1 MGLRIDQAL
10 IAAHHLVARGTT
22 AQCFSSSL
30 QFVQGV
36 PHLVTSHRTFRR
48 RQPMQAL
55 FALLRTQ
62 EDDGGTTSAEGGKFM
77 VVSIENDA
85 AV

>member
-1 MGLRIDQAL
+1 
-10 IAAHHLVARGTT
+10 
-22 AQCFSSSL
+22 
-30 QFVQGV
+30 
-36 PHLVTSHRTFRR
+36 
-48 RQPMQAL
+48 MQAL